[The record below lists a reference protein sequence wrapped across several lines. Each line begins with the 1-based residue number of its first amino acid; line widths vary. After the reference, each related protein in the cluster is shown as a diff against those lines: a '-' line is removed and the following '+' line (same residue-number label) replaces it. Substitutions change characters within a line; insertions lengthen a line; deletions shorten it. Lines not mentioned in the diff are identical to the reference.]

1 MLWRKINS
9 VRDGEREASCG
20 RALWI
25 CYLPFPVAPQQGSFC
40 LVSFKPTEQAE
51 SSSEA
56 KERVILWSEN
66 GEVGARILETTLR
79 LTKRQSAEL
88 LRGDPRQRRGRS
100 SGGPGAGV
108 LLTLQLAAPRS
119 ASLHTPRRH
128 RLESRCRVQ
137 RFCACPSWGVTTA
150 ILQEE
155 VWSEVRRA
163 RPLRA
168 VPCEQV
174 TLSAKERKKKVWLY
188 FITQILF
195 LFSGSC

>member
-9 VRDGEREASCG
+9 VRDGEREASWG

-66 GEVGARILETTLR
+66 GGVGARILETTLR

-88 LRGDPRQRRGRS
+88 LRGDPVSGEGGVLAGLAQACCSRS
-100 SGGPGAGV
+100 SSQRHAQRLCTRPAATVLNRGAGC
-108 LLTLQLAAPRS
+108 S
-119 ASLHTPRRH
+119 ASAHAQAEALPQPFCRRKSG
-128 RLESRCRVQ
+128 LRCAVRGLCA
-137 RFCACPSWGVTTA
+137 RFPVSKW
-150 ILQEE
+150 
-155 VWSEVRRA
+155 R
-163 RPLRA
+163 
-168 VPCEQV
+168 
-174 TLSAKERKKKVWLY
+174 
-188 FITQILF
+188 
-195 LFSGSC
+195 